1 MAEQTQRS
9 DMRKTFFAAALM
21 AVAFAVGGAMA
32 PVAVL
37 AQQPKA
43 QPAPAAPQQQPQ
55 QAGPSAP
62 KPYKPV
68 AVQLPKPV
76 ADASFVAFRKLLAG
90 IAQKKDRAG
99 LARLVAQNFF
109 WVPEDKD
116 VADRKKA
123 PIDNLAKAIGLDG
136 GDAPG
141 WDLLAGYADEA
152 TADPDPDHPGVLCSP
167 GEATFDDKAAEE
179 LATTTQ
185 TDPTEWGY
193 PDKDGLEVRSAVEQN
208 SAVIEKLGLHLVRVY
223 PDDSPL
229 AAVHGDVLRIVTPSG
244 KLGYVPTDSILPLAT
259 DQLCYVK
266 EGNAW
271 KIAGMFGGFSGPQ

>member
-1 MAEQTQRS
+1 MLKIPIS
-9 DMRKTFFAAALM
+9 AALLVAALAAVS
-21 AVAFAVGGAMA
+21 AVA
-32 PVAVL
+32 PVPVL

-43 QPAPAAPQQQPQ
+43 QPAPAAPPQQPPQ
-55 QAGPSAP
+55 TGPVAP

-76 ADASFVAFRKLLAG
+76 SDASFVAFRKLLAG
-90 IAQKKDRAG
+90 IVQKKDRAG
-99 LARLVAQNFF
+99 LARLVSQKFF
-109 WVPEDKD
+109 WIPEDKD

-136 GDAPG
+136 RDAPG
-141 WDLLAGYADEA
+141 WDLLSGYADEA
-152 TADPDPDHPGVLCSP
+152 TADADPDHPGVLCSP

-179 LATTTQ
+179 LATATQ

-193 PDKDGLEVRSAVEQN
+193 PDKDGIEVRSGPEQN
-208 SAVIEKLGLHLVRVY
+208 SSVIEKLGLHLVRVY

-229 AAVHGDVLRIVTPSG
+229 GAVHGDVLRIVTPSG
-244 KLGYVPTDSILPLAT
+244 KLGYVPTDSVLPLAT

-271 KIAGMFGGFSGPQ
+271 KITGVFGGFAGPQ

>member
-1 MAEQTQRS
+1 MAKETQRS
-9 DMRKTFFAAALM
+9 DMRKTSLAVVLLAAAF
-21 AVAFAVGGAMA
+21 VFGAIT
-32 PVAVL
+32 PIGVL

-43 QPAPAAPQQQPQ
+43 QPAPAAPQIQPQ
-55 QAGPSAP
+55 QTGPSAP
-62 KPYKPV
+62 KPYKAVP
-68 AVQLPKPV
+68 VQLPKPV
-76 ADASFVAFRKLLAG
+76 SDASFVAFRKLLAG
-90 IAQKKDRAG
+90 IAQKKDRAA

-116 VADRKKA
+116 VADKKKA

-136 GDAPG
+136 PDAPG
-141 WDLLAGYADEA
+141 WDVIASYADEA

-167 GEATFDDKAAEE
+167 GEATFDDRAAEE

-193 PDKDGLEVRSAVEQN
+193 PEKDGVEVRSGPEQN
-208 SAVIEKLGLHLVRVY
+208 SPVIEKLGLHLVRVY

-229 AAVHGDVLRIVTPSG
+229 GAVHGDVLRIVTPSG

-266 EGNAW
+266 DGNAW
-271 KIAGMFGGFSGPQ
+271 KIAGMFGGFAGPQ